1 MRKGAFVV
9 DIDRIVSQERIGRRE
24 LLKRSG
30 LLAGAAIGMPAVLA
44 ACAPSAPAPPAASE
58 VPTAIDTSNIAG
70 STIKVGTY
78 GGFFEE
84 NFRKIYPKFTKEF
97 DVEVESVSQPTSE
110 VWVVNLQQAI
120 QAGGAPPADVSMLS
134 GVGLQR
140 AINGDILAKY
150 KTTDIPTSENL
161 AEGYVKTDDEGNVT
175 GVGGLSW
182 YITIVS
188 NTDRVPESESPDT
201 WAAFW
206 DPKWENELA
215 LLKNAANSFLLE
227 ITAATFFDGYDILES
242 QDGILQVMNKLAE
255 VKPNVK
261 LWFRDEAQAQSQY
274 NEGEVSLGQF
284 YHDITMFAAS
294 EAGGGA
300 PLRSVFPTEGAILDS
315 GFWSVSKTTENLG
328 ACVTFIDWM
337 CQPEVQQELALTLGT
352 IPSTKRETLTMSDE
366 EYEVV
371 AGPGPE
377 TALRPKYEIYDE
389 LEDWI
394 DQNWAELIVS

>member
-242 QDGILQVMNKLAE
+242 QDGILQVMKKLSE